1 MHSDTRPT
9 PSASQPSHAGEM
21 PDDTIDIRDILSRLT
36 QGWRQIVGF
45 SLVGLALTGMIA
57 AAACFLQK
65 STTSARVSFTPTSP
79 TVKFQP
85 DDLRAPVIVAEAM
98 QRLGLDGSRDAQSK
112 IRGAIS
118 VEAIIPASVTKLQDR
133 QRLAGQTPAPYTPD
147 EYTLTLALP
156 RSFPLSRSQR
166 ERLVVELVNVA
177 REHFRRTNGTTSVAF
192 GAAFETLRGADFPE
206 YEIIFNT
213 ELTNLANYLAEQ
225 EKIAPSFRSPSTNLS
240 FGDLQQQTDLIA
252 EVELNE
258 VLGLIFEKGISRSP
272 ETTQLKIGYYLKRLE
287 LDEKRALETERVVK
301 NLLTQATRQTE
312 GYVLGAK
319 SSAAPTTADSAPALD
334 QGLIDSLLANDS
346 YNFLVKKALA
356 AGLAVKQ
363 VQADKGR
370 LERIRN
376 NLLPS
381 SQADTTP
388 TAQKEA
394 TEALTRSLEKLKGS
408 YEQLVTNVRKVQSDF
423 DEQSFGHAIRLSSQ
437 VRTPGILKTLGIG
450 ALIGALLGGA
460 LAAGLSLLGIYVGRN
475 DAHQN

>member
-1 MHSDTRPT
+1 
-9 PSASQPSHAGEM
+9 M

-45 SLVGLALTGMIA
+45 SLVGLALAGMIA
-57 AAACFLQK
+57 AAACILQK

-177 REHFRRTNGTTSVAF
+177 REHFHRANGTTSVAF
-192 GAAFETLRGADFPE
+192 GAAFEMLRGADFPE
-206 YEIIFNT
+206 YDIIFNA
-213 ELTNLANYLAEQ
+213 EFSSLAHYLAEQ
-225 EKIAPSFRSPSTNLS
+225 EKMAPSFRSPSTNLS
-240 FGDLQQQTDLIA
+240 FSDLQQQTNLIA

-258 VLGLIFEKGISRSP
+258 VLGLIFEKRITRTP
-272 ETTQLKIGYYLKRLE
+272 ETTQLKIGYHLRRLE
-287 LDEKRALETERVVK
+287 LEEKRALEAERVVR
-301 NLLTQATRQTE
+301 NLLIQATRQTE

-319 SSAAPTTADSAPALD
+319 SSTAPTTADSAPALD

-346 YNFLVKKALA
+346 YNFLVKKALN
-356 AGLAVKQ
+356 AGLVVKQ
-363 VQADKGR
+363 VQADKAR

-381 SQADTTP
+381 TRADTTP
-388 TAQKEA
+388 TAQKQA
-394 TEALTRSLEKLKGS
+394 TEALARSLEKLKRS